1 MYKISVK
8 EENSLGPGTKQLKS
22 PDCVS
27 IQRIYISQTDKE
39 DHCESGV

>member
-1 MYKISVK
+1 MYKISTKKVHQA
-8 EENSLGPGTKQLKS
+8 PGTKQLKS

-27 IQRIYISQTDKE
+27 IQRMYISQTDKE